1 MLASFSPI
9 LLLWYIFPII
19 VFLASDYIVT
29 TFKLKQRFNLKTP
42 DITIP
47 FLIVGMHEISKSI
60 STFSI
65 LPYFLLTIL
74 LLGISVVV
82 FQAYRYREIMYGRF
96 FKMFWRLTFLL
107 SFLVYFILIIAGMHS
122 DRHPRAQ

>member
-1 MLASFSPI
+1 MLAAFSPVI
-9 LLLWYIFPII
+9 LLWYIFPLI

-29 TFKLKQRFNLKTP
+29 TFKLKQRFNLRTP
-42 DITIP
+42 DITVP

-107 SFLVYFILIIAGMHS
+107 SVLMYLILILVSIIYAL
-122 DRHPRAQ
+122 

>member
-1 MLASFSPI
+1 MAAFSPVI
-9 LLLWYIFPII
+9 LLWYIFPLI

-29 TFKLKQRFNLKTP
+29 TFKLKQRFNLRTP
-42 DITIP
+42 DITVP

-60 STFSI
+60 STFSF

-107 SFLVYFILIIAGMHS
+107 SVLMYLILILVSIIYAL
-122 DRHPRAQ
+122 

>member
-1 MLASFSPI
+1 MLTSFSPI

-42 DITIP
+42 DITVP

-60 STFSI
+60 SSFSI

-107 SFLVYFILIIAGMHS
+107 SVLVYFILIITSVINAL
-122 DRHPRAQ
+122 

>member
-19 VFLASDYIVT
+19 VFLGSDYLVT

-42 DITIP
+42 DITVP
-47 FLIVGMHEISKSI
+47 FLVVGMHEISKSI
-60 STFSI
+60 SSFSI

-74 LLGISVVV
+74 LLGIGVVV

-107 SFLVYFILIIAGMHS
+107 TILIYFVLIIAS
-122 DRHPRAQ
+122 IINAL

>member
-1 MLASFSPI
+1 MLASFPPI

-107 SFLVYFILIIAGMHS
+107 SFLVYFILIIVSVINAL
-122 DRHPRAQ
+122 

>member
-1 MLASFSPI
+1 LLASFSPI

-107 SFLVYFILIIAGMHS
+107 SVLVYFILIIAS
-122 DRHPRAQ
+122 IINAL

>member
-1 MLASFSPI
+1 MQYSEGSSLKRKDCICWHHFSPI

-82 FQAYRYREIMYGRF
+82 FQAYH
-96 FKMFWRLTFLL
+96 
-107 SFLVYFILIIAGMHS
+107 IAKSCMVASLKCFG
-122 DRHPRAQ
+122 A

>member
-1 MLASFSPI
+1 MASSLPV

-19 VFLASDYIVT
+19 VFLGSDYIIT
-29 TFKLKQRFNLKTP
+29 IFKLKQRFNLKTP
-42 DITIP
+42 DITVP

-82 FQAYRYREIMYGRF
+82 FQAYRYRDIMYGRF

-107 SFLVYFILIIAGMHS
+107 AVLIYLVLIIAS
-122 DRHPRAQ
+122 IISVL

>member
-29 TFKLKQRFNLKTP
+29 TFKLKQRFNLKMP
-42 DITIP
+42 DITVP

-60 STFSI
+60 SSFSI

-107 SFLVYFILIIAGMHS
+107 SVLVYFILIIAS
-122 DRHPRAQ
+122 VINAL

>member
-19 VFLASDYIVT
+19 VFLGSDYIVT

-42 DITIP
+42 DITVP

-60 STFSI
+60 SSFSI

-107 SFLVYFILIIAGMHS
+107 SVLVYFILIIAS
-122 DRHPRAQ
+122 IINAL

>member
-42 DITIP
+42 DITVP

-65 LPYFLLTIL
+65 LPYFLLSIL

-107 SFLVYFILIIAGMHS
+107 SVLVYFILIIAS
-122 DRHPRAQ
+122 IINAL

>member
-19 VFLASDYIVT
+19 VFLGSDYIVT

-42 DITIP
+42 DITVP

-60 STFSI
+60 SSFSI

-107 SFLVYFILIIAGMHS
+107 SVRVYFILIIAS
-122 DRHPRAQ
+122 IINAL

>member
-1 MLASFSPI
+1 MASFSPI

-19 VFLASDYIVT
+19 VFLASDYIIT

-42 DITIP
+42 DITVP

-60 STFSI
+60 SSFSI

-107 SFLVYFILIIAGMHS
+107 SVLVYFILIIAS
-122 DRHPRAQ
+122 VINAL

>member
-1 MLASFSPI
+1 MLAAFSPVI
-9 LLLWYIFPII
+9 LLWYIFPLI

-29 TFKLKQRFNLKTP
+29 TFKLKQRFNLRTP
-42 DITIP
+42 DITVP

-107 SFLVYFILIIAGMHS
+107 SVVMYLILILVSIIYAL
-122 DRHPRAQ
+122 

>member
-107 SFLVYFILIIAGMHS
+107 SFFVYFILIIVSVINAL
-122 DRHPRAQ
+122 

>member
-42 DITIP
+42 DITVP

-65 LPYFLLTIL
+65 LPYFLLSIL

-107 SFLVYFILIIAGMHS
+107 SVLVYFISIIAS
-122 DRHPRAQ
+122 IINAL

>member
-1 MLASFSPI
+1 LLASFSPI

-19 VFLASDYIVT
+19 VFLGSDYIVT

-42 DITIP
+42 DITVP

-60 STFSI
+60 SSFSI

-107 SFLVYFILIIAGMHS
+107 SVLVYFILIIAS
-122 DRHPRAQ
+122 IINAL

>member
-19 VFLASDYIVT
+19 VFFASDYIVT

-107 SFLVYFILIIAGMHS
+107 SFLVYFILIIVSVINAL
-122 DRHPRAQ
+122 

>member
-65 LPYFLLTIL
+65 SPYFLLTIL

-107 SFLVYFILIIAGMHS
+107 SFLVYFILIIVSVINAL
-122 DRHPRAQ
+122 

>member
-42 DITIP
+42 DITVP

-65 LPYFLLTIL
+65 LPYFLLSIL

-82 FQAYRYREIMYGRF
+82 FQAYRYREIMYVRF

-107 SFLVYFILIIAGMHS
+107 SVLVYFILIIAS
-122 DRHPRAQ
+122 IINAL

>member
-19 VFLASDYIVT
+19 VFLASDYIIT

-42 DITIP
+42 DITVP

-60 STFSI
+60 SSFSI

-107 SFLVYFILIIAGMHS
+107 SVLVYFILIIAS
-122 DRHPRAQ
+122 VINAL

>member
-19 VFLASDYIVT
+19 VFLGSDYIVT

-42 DITIP
+42 DITVP

-107 SFLVYFILIIAGMHS
+107 SILVYFILIIAS
-122 DRHPRAQ
+122 VINVL

>member
-107 SFLVYFILIIAGMHS
+107 SVLVYFILIIVS
-122 DRHPRAQ
+122 IINVL

>member
-65 LPYFLLTIL
+65 SPYFLLTIL

-107 SFLVYFILIIAGMHS
+107 SFLVYFILIIVSVIYAL
-122 DRHPRAQ
+122 

>member
-19 VFLASDYIVT
+19 VFLGSDYIVT

-42 DITIP
+42 DITVP

-60 STFSI
+60 SSFSI

-107 SFLVYFILIIAGMHS
+107 SELVYFILIIAS
-122 DRHPRAQ
+122 IINAL

>member
-1 MLASFSPI
+1 MLASFSPV

-42 DITIP
+42 DITVP

-60 STFSI
+60 SSFSI

-107 SFLVYFILIIAGMHS
+107 SVLVYFILIIAS
-122 DRHPRAQ
+122 IINAL

>member
-1 MLASFSPI
+1 MASFSPI

-42 DITIP
+42 DIT
-47 FLIVGMHEISKSI
+47 V
-60 STFSI
+60 
-65 LPYFLLTIL
+65 PYFLLTIL

-107 SFLVYFILIIAGMHS
+107 SVLVYFILIIAS
-122 DRHPRAQ
+122 VINAL

>member
-42 DITIP
+42 DITVP

-60 STFSI
+60 SSFSI
-65 LPYFLLTIL
+65 LPFFLLTIL

-107 SFLVYFILIIAGMHS
+107 SVLVYFILIIAS
-122 DRHPRAQ
+122 IINAL

>member
-65 LPYFLLTIL
+65 SPYFLLTIL

-107 SFLVYFILIIAGMHS
+107 SFLVYLILIIVSVINAL
-122 DRHPRAQ
+122 

>member
-1 MLASFSPI
+1 MAAFSPVI
-9 LLLWYIFPII
+9 LLWYIFPLI

-29 TFKLKQRFNLKTP
+29 TFKLKQRFNLRTP
-42 DITIP
+42 DITVP

-107 SFLVYFILIIAGMHS
+107 SVLMYLILILVSIIYAL
-122 DRHPRAQ
+122 

>member
-1 MLASFSPI
+1 MATFSPI
-9 LLLWYIFPII
+9 LILWYIFPVI
-19 VFLASDYIVT
+19 VFFASDYIVNL
-29 TFKLKQRFNLKTP
+29 FKLKQRFNIKTP
-42 DITIP
+42 DITVP
-47 FLIVGMHEISKSI
+47 FLIVGMHEISKSF

-74 LLGISVVV
+74 LLGIGVVV

-107 SFLVYFILIIAGMHS
+107 SILVYFILIIAS
-122 DRHPRAQ
+122 VINVL

>member
-1 MLASFSPI
+1 MASFSPV

-42 DITIP
+42 DITVP
-47 FLIVGMHEISKSI
+47 FLIVGMHEISKSF
-60 STFSI
+60 SSFSI

-107 SFLVYFILIIAGMHS
+107 SVLVYFILIIAS
-122 DRHPRAQ
+122 IISIL

>member
-42 DITIP
+42 DI
-47 FLIVGMHEISKSI
+47 
-60 STFSI
+60 
-65 LPYFLLTIL
+65 TIL

-107 SFLVYFILIIAGMHS
+107 SFLVYFILIIVSVINAL
-122 DRHPRAQ
+122 

>member
-1 MLASFSPI
+1 MLASFSPF

-107 SFLVYFILIIAGMHS
+107 SFLVYFILIIVSVINAL
-122 DRHPRAQ
+122 

>member
-19 VFLASDYIVT
+19 VFLGSDYLVT

-42 DITIP
+42 DITVP
-47 FLIVGMHEISKSI
+47 FLVVGMHEISKSI
-60 STFSI
+60 TSFSI

-74 LLGISVVV
+74 LLGIGVVV

-107 SFLVYFILIIAGMHS
+107 SILIYFVLIIAS
-122 DRHPRAQ
+122 IINAL

>member
-96 FKMFWRLTFLL
+96 FKIFWRLTFLL
-107 SFLVYFILIIAGMHS
+107 SFLVYFILIIVSVINAL
-122 DRHPRAQ
+122 